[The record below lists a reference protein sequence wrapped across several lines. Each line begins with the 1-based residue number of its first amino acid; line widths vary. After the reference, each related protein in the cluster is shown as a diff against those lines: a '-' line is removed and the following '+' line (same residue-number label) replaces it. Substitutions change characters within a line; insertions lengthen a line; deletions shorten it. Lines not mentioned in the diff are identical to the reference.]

1 MLRDQRCWRANL
13 QMSTNQ
19 PSNSSSRPPVIAVLG
34 HVDHGKTSVLDRLRN
49 ANVAAGE
56 AGGITQAIG
65 AYQITHQG
73 KLITFIDTPGHAAFS
88 AMRARG
94 GQAADIA
101 ILVVAADDGVMPQ
114 TKESIEHI
122 QKAGI
127 PFVVAINKVDLPDAN
142 ILKVKQGLAD
152 CNIYV
157 EGYGGN
163 VPVVEIS
170 AKTGAGF
177 DTLLETILL
186 LSEIEDLKD
195 TKQLPTVA
203 LVIESSLH
211 PQKGPLAT
219 LLVQEGILK
228 NKDDL
233 FLGQNKI
240 GKIKSLLTAAGS
252 SVETAAPSTPV
263 QVLGFTSV
271 PPVGENITIT
281 PNTLIQKDNSKIQRA
296 AIQADEADRPQIILK
311 ADVAGSLEALLGSLP
326 DTVTVINSGVGA
338 VTESD
343 VQLAL
348 TNHAMIICFN
358 LKTPTNVARLA
369 SVEGV
374 EIVNF
379 KIIYELFDY
388 LKEISKILKE
398 KNNPIPTGEALI
410 KKLFPFNDQT
420 VYGCLITSGKIR
432 INDNVKGSKVISIRV
447 GKESVKEAKKDTECG
462 IILDPAQDLKEGDIL
477 SAI

>member
-1 MLRDQRCWRANL
+1 
-13 QMSTNQ
+13 MSTNQ
-19 PSNSSSRPPVIAVLG
+19 PSNTNAQRPPVITVLG
-34 HVDHGKTSVLDRLRN
+34 HVDHGKTSLLDRIRN

-101 ILVVAADDGVMPQ
+101 ILVVAAEDGVMPQ
-114 TKESIEHI
+114 TRESIEHI
-122 QKAGI
+122 QKASI
-127 PFVVAINKVDLPDAN
+127 PFIVAINKVDLPDAN

-152 CNIYV
+152 CNVYV

-163 VPVVEIS
+163 TPVVEIS

-177 DTLLETILL
+177 DTLLETIVLL
-186 LSEIEDLKD
+186 AELEDLKD
-195 TKQLPTVA
+195 TSKLPMAA

-211 PQKGPLAT
+211 PQKGPIAT
-219 LLVQEGILK
+219 LLVKDGVLS

-233 FLGQNKI
+233 YLGTQKI
-240 GKIKSLLTAAGS
+240 GKVRSLLTPKGE
-252 SVETAAPSTPV
+252 SVEKALPSAPV

-271 PPVGENITIT
+271 PPVGE
-281 PNTLIQKDNSKIQRA
+281 LISVTSNLGLQKDNSKLQRA
-296 AIQADEADRPQIILK
+296 AALIDEADRPQIILK
-311 ADVAGSLEALLGSLP
+311 ADLAGSLEALLGSLP
-326 DTVTVINSGVGA
+326 NTVTVINSGVGA
-338 VTESD
+338 VSESD
-343 VQLAL
+343 VQQAQV
-348 TNHAMIICFN
+348 NHAMIVCFN
-358 LKTPTNVARLA
+358 LKTPTNAARLA
-369 SVEGV
+369 SVDGV
-374 EIVNF
+374 EILNF

-398 KNNPIPTGEALI
+398 KNNPTPTGEALI

-420 VYGCLITSGKIR
+420 VYGCLITSGRIR
-432 INDNVKGSKVISIRV
+432 VNDSISGSKVVSIRV
-447 GKESVKEAKKDTECG
+447 GKESVKEAKKDVECG
-462 IILDPAQDLKEGDIL
+462 LILEPAQNFKEGDIL